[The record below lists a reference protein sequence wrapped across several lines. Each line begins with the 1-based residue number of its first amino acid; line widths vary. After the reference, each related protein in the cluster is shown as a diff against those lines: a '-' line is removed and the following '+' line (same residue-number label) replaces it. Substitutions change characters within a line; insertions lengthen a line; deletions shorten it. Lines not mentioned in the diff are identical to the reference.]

1 MSTIMIFKS
10 LRKTSFLFIVFS
22 FIYTENLAQR
32 SIPKTSN
39 TGFLEIVSVNSSD
52 KDLMIKMRNFKQ
64 KNSLSFPKETK
75 IIFKFNE
82 SNYYSKIKRVELK
95 SGDSVSLNQILE
107 KKLQGY
113 GKEFHLYF
121 NPLPKEVNEFKLDYK
136 SSNCSSLGFR
146 CELIS
151 FSNIQNQNTSDYM
164 DLYSDNIYFEDVF
177 IDSETKNSIKTTKK
191 FPYNINFNLKSEII
205 KYLDKKLNKKSLE
218 GIYRSLDNNNRKE
231 VIIYNT
237 KNELPNS
244 EYELLIL
251 YDDDEYQ
258 YNAFIIE
265 ANCDDCSNWN
275 LADIKAI
282 IYENDKD
289 LEIIWKYPKNK
300 HGGGFLDENFIGDYT
315 ENDKIIKFDNISLI
329 QINH

>member
-1 MSTIMIFKS
+1 MIFKS

>member
-1 MSTIMIFKS
+1 MDNIFIA
-10 LRKTSFLFIVFS
+10 RFFNKTSFLFIVFS

-32 SIPKTSN
+32 SLPKTSN
-39 TGFLEIVSVNSSD
+39 TDYLSVVSVNSSD
-52 KDLMIKMRNFKQ
+52 KHLMIKIKNIITN
-64 KNSLSFPKETK
+64 NSLSFPKETI

-82 SNYYSKIKRVELK
+82 GVFYSEITRVESR
-95 SGDSVSLNQILE
+95 SGESLPFNEILE
-107 KKLQGY
+107 QNLQGY

-121 NPLPKEVNEFKLDYK
+121 NPLPKGVNEFKLDYK
-136 SSNCSSLGFR
+136 SSNCNLLGLR

-151 FSNIQNQNTSDYM
+151 FSNIKNKNTSDYM

>member
-1 MSTIMIFKS
+1 MDNLFIARFFN
-10 LRKTSFLFIVFS
+10 KTSFLFIVFS
-22 FIYTENLAQR
+22 FIYTENLAQK
-32 SIPKTSN
+32 SLPKTSN
-39 TGFLEIVSVNSSD
+39 TGYLGVISVNSSD
-52 KDLMIKMRNFKQ
+52 KHLMIKIRNFKQ
-64 KNSLSFPKETK
+64 KNSLSFPKETI

-82 SNYYSKIKRVELK
+82 GNFYSEITRVELK
-95 SGDSVSLNQILE
+95 SGESVPFNEILE
-107 KKLQGY
+107 KNLQRY

-121 NPLPKEVNEFKLDYK
+121 NPLPKGVNEFKLDYK
-136 SSNCSSLGFR
+136 SSNCNLLGFR

-151 FSNIQNQNTSDYM
+151 FSNIQNENTSDYI

-177 IDSETKNSIKTTKK
+177 IDSETKNSKKTTKK

-218 GIYRSLDNNNRKE
+218 GIYRSLNNNNRKE

-258 YNAFIIE
+258 YKAFIIE

-300 HGGGFLDENFIGDYT
+300 QGGGFLDENFIGDYT
-315 ENDKIIKFDNISLI
+315 ENGKIIKFDNISLI